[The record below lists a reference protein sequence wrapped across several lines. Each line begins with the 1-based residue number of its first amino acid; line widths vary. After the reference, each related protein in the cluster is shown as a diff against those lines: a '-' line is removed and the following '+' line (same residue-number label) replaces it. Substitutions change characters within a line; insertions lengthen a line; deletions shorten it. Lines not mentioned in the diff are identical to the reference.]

1 MKIVALKKLL
11 TNEASTIKEAMRT
24 IDANTLGVTFVID
37 DSQKL
42 VGIATDGDIRRAIIE
57 GTNIQSSIKDVMNKD
72 PIIAKVTLSEPQI
85 FNLMKKHQI
94 NIIPR
99 LDEEGVVSN
108 FSLLHDLERSINNSN
123 IVIKNCSKNPG
134 IKTILVIGGAGFI
147 GSVLARKLL
156 AKGYKIKVLDN
167 FTYGDEGIKDIRD
180 EPNIEIIEGDIR
192 NIQTVVN
199 AVKGA
204 DAVAHLAAIVGDPAC
219 DLNAEETV
227 EINYLASK
235 MIAEVCK
242 HHQVNR
248 LVFIST
254 CSVYGASN
262 GILNE
267 ESELNPVSLYAE
279 TKIRSEQGILS
290 LADENFSPCTLRLA
304 TVYGTSP
311 RMRFDLVVNTL
322 TARAIQNGKFAIFGG
337 DQWRPN
343 VHVQDV
349 ADAIITCF
357 EAPIEKVK
365 GEVYNIGSNEQNYQ
379 IYQLGEIVQK
389 LIPGTTVETLTEDVD
404 ERDYNVSFDKAYNE
418 LGYTVKKTIEDAV
431 LEIKELF
438 GNGYVTDFS
447 EHKYSNYQKLVN
459 RPANKE

>member
-1 MKIVALKKLL
+1 MKVVALDKLIVNK
-11 TNEASTIKEAMRT
+11 TSTIKETMRT
-24 IDANTLGVTFVID
+24 IDANTLGVAFVVD
-37 DSQKL
+37 NSHKL
-42 VGIATDGDIRRAIIE
+42 IGIATDGDIRRAIIE
-57 GTNIQSSIKDVMNKD
+57 GTNIRSSINDVMNKE
-72 PIIAKVTLSEPQI
+72 PIIAKETLSDIQTC
-85 FNLMKKHQI
+85 NLLKKHQI

-99 LDEEGVVSN
+99 LNEEGIISS
-108 FSLLHDLERSINNSN
+108 FSLLHDLEKSINNSN
-123 IVIKNCSKNPG
+123 IVIKNSSDHPG

-147 GSVLARKLL
+147 GSVLVRKLL
-156 AKGYKIKVLDN
+156 AKGYKVKVLDN
-167 FTYGDEGIKDIRD
+167 FTYGDEGIKDIKD
-180 EPNIEIIEGDIR
+180 ENDLELIDGDIR

-254 CSVYGASN
+254 CSVYGASS

-290 LADENFSPCTLRLA
+290 MADENFSPCILRLA

-322 TARAIQNGKFAIFGG
+322 TARAIQNGKFAVFGG

-379 IYQLGEIVQK
+379 IYQLGEIVQE
-389 LIPGTTVETLTEDVD
+389 LIPGTIVETITEDID
-404 ERDYNVSFDKAYNE
+404 KRDYNVSFDKAYNE
-418 LGYTVKKTIEDAV
+418 LGYSVKKTIEDAV

-438 GNGYVTDFS
+438 DKRYVSDFS

-459 RPANKE
+459 RPSHEE